1 MPKIG
6 FFLSVRVGDA
16 PILFEKGIARG
27 GTRPDSGALLSR
39 SNDASKSRVNDTQ
52 QADMISKRQRLA
64 LSLCKFASVR
74 VWFPYLLNQAGSL
87 LYYVA
92 FSQTDLS
99 LLVPICNA
107 LALVF
112 SIGTSVWIGESIQ
125 RPLQTT
131 VGCGLI
137 MMGVAL
143 CLVAQ
148 NDVVWDDDDVK

>member
-1 MPKIG
+1 MSYQT
-6 FFLSVRVGDA
+6 F
-16 PILFEKGIARG
+16 
-27 GTRPDSGALLSR
+27 TRKFIEHIQH
-39 SNDASKSRVNDTQ
+39 NASYL
-52 QADMISKRQRLA
+52 QR
-64 LSLCKFASVR
+64 FNQWGV
-74 VWFPYLLNQAGSL
+74 LLNQAGSL

-112 SIGTSVWIGESIQ
+112 SIGTSVWIGESIR